1 MMGGPVIFGVRHL
14 SPAAAFQLRKALEKA
29 APDLVLVEGPS
40 DLNDQMKW
48 LCHPDTRFPAAI
60 LAYTQTPPVRTILY
74 PFAIYSPEI
83 QAILWAHEHG
93 VECRFM
99 DLPSGVFLA
108 LEKQGTAEETAAGA
122 EGKEAAEKSRE
133 GAEGKE
139 TAEKAREVAE
149 GKEAAEE
156 AKEVAEGKETAEK
169 AKEAVEGKETAEK
182 AEVAEGKEVAEKVEG
197 KEDRGGTETGLSGKE
212 REGLGDTTESVY
224 RRLEIFTGEEHDTFW
239 ERNFEQT
246 GERYQ
251 EAAGT
256 FGRMLREASS
266 DDARSTAETLVR
278 EAYMKRVIL
287 QAVAAGIPAEKIFIV
302 CGAFHVA
309 GLEGNQPMTDEEER
323 ALPRMDSTAT
333 LMPYSYYRL
342 SSRSGYGAGNK
353 APAYFELLW
362 EAMQGG
368 GLEETP
374 YLYLTRLAAAHRRAG
389 NIVSSAEVI
398 EAARLA
404 DTLAAMR
411 GSRYPV
417 LADLRD
423 ASVTTMGHG
432 NFSELALAAAD
443 TEIGKKIGFLPE
455 GVSRTSVQEDF
466 YRQLKEL
473 RLEKYR
479 TAELQELD
487 LDLREKLN
495 VKSRQAALADLRRS
509 FFLHRLRVL
518 GIHFATLLPSRQTD
532 ANWGEYWNLRWTPEA
547 EIEIVESSLLGE
559 TIETAAAYAMKERAE
574 NSATIAQAAAIF
586 EDAFLCGMPTAA
598 VHALSML
605 QSLSVEAAALNDV
618 TETAW
623 RLSFVIRYGDLR
635 QFRTEPVIPLL
646 KQLYLRAC
654 LILEESCICDA
665 KAAPVVAGSMERL
678 NALVLA
684 HDFLEEERLLA
695 LLREISDRDDL
706 NPHCSGF
713 ALAILLERGIAGE
726 DLLARE
732 VARRLSPGV
741 PADLGAGW
749 FEGLAAKNRR
759 ALIVRLSLWRQ
770 LDEYLTGLDDTAFR
784 RALVFLRRAFADFS
798 PGEKN
803 DVAENLGEI
812 WGCSPSQAAELI
824 MNETTAEEQEVLSGL
839 EDFDFDD
846 I

>member
-1 MMGGPVIFGVRHL
+1 MGGPIFFGVRHL
-14 SPAAAFQLRKALEKA
+14 SPAAAFQLRKALNAA
-29 APDLVLVEGPS
+29 APALVLVEGPS

-99 DLPSGVFLA
+99 DLPSGVFLSLA
-108 LEKQGTAEETAAGA
+108 QQETEQQETEQQETEQQEPSLNEAETAPDEQEPALDKTEA
-122 EGKEAAEKSRE
+122 VSDEQEAALD
-133 GAEGKE
+133 KE
-139 TAEKAREVAE
+139 
-149 GKEAAEE
+149 EAA
-156 AKEVAEGKETAEK
+156 
-169 AKEAVEGKETAEK
+169 
-182 AEVAEGKEVAEKVEG
+182 
-197 KEDRGGTETGLSGKE
+197 SGKQQPASGNQSASEIRTASSNESAVAAPGE
-212 REGLGDTTESVY
+212 RGETTESVY
-224 RRLEIFTGEEHDTFW
+224 HRLETLTGEDHDTFW
-239 ERNFEQT
+239 ERHFEQT
-246 GERYQ
+246 GDQYQ
-251 EAAGT
+251 DAAGT
-256 FGRMLREASS
+256 FGRLLREASA
-266 DDARSTAETLVR
+266 DDRHDIAETLVR
-278 EAYMKRVIL
+278 EAYMKRIIR
-287 QAVAAGIPAEKIFIV
+287 QAVESGIPAEKIFCV

-309 GLEGNQPMTDEEER
+309 GLETNQPMTDEEEKS
-323 ALPRMDSTAT
+323 LPRMESTAT

-342 SSRSGYGAGNK
+342 TSRSGYGAGNK
-353 APAYFELLW
+353 APAYFEILW
-362 EAMQGG
+362 ESMNGQ
-368 GLEETP
+368 GLEEAP
-374 YLYLTRLAAAHRRAG
+374 YLYLTRLAAAHRKAG

-411 GSRYPV
+411 GSRYPT
-417 LADLRD
+417 LSDLRD

-479 TAELQELD
+479 TAQLQELD

-495 VKSRQAALADLRRS
+495 VKSEQAALADLRRS
-509 FFLHRLRVL
+509 FFLQRLRVL
-518 GIHFATLLPSRQTD
+518 GIHFATLLPSRQD
-532 ANWGEYWNLRWTPEA
+532 GANWGEYWELRWTPEA
-547 EIEIVESSLLGE
+547 EIEVVESSLLGD
-559 TIETAAAYAMKERAE
+559 TIEGAAAFALRERAE
-574 NSATIAQAAAIF
+574 NSTTIAQAAAIF
-586 EDAFLCGMPTAA
+586 EDAFLCGMPAAA
-598 VHALSML
+598 VHALSVL
-605 QSLSVEAAALNDV
+605 QGLSVDAAALTDV
-618 TETAW
+618 TETAQ
-623 RLSFVIRYGDLR
+623 RLSFVVRYGDLR
-635 QFRTEPVIPLL
+635 RFRSEPILPLL

-654 LILEESCICDA
+654 LTLEESCVCDA
-665 KAAPVVAGSMERL
+665 KAAPDIARSMDRL
-678 NALVLA
+678 NTLQLA
-684 HDFLEEERLLA
+684 HDFLEEDRLLA
-695 LLREISDRDDL
+695 LLHTVSDRDDL

-713 ALAILLERGIAGE
+713 ALAILLERGTVNE
-726 DLLARE
+726 ELLARE

-749 FEGLAAKNRR
+749 FEGLASKNRR
-759 ALIVRLSLWRQ
+759 ALIVRLSLWRR
-770 LDEYLTGLDDTAFR
+770 LDDYLTGLDDTAFR

-812 WGCSPSQAAELI
+812 WGCSPVSAAELL
-824 MNETTAEEQEVLSGL
+824 MKETTAEEQEMLSDL
-839 EDFDFDD
+839 DDFDFDD